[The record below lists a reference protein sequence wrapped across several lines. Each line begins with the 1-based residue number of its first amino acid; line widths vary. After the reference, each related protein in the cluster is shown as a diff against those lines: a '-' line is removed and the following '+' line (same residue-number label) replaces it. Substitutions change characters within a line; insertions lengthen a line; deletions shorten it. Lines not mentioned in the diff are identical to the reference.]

1 LRRYAFGRFEV
12 RPEERRVLE
21 EGEPV
26 ALGSRAFDLLMALI
40 KHRNRV
46 IGKDELLALVWPG
59 LVVEE
64 NNLSVQVSALRKLF
78 GAEAISTVPGR
89 GYRFTLVRDEARPA
103 TPSKALDSGVD
114 LSLPDKPSI
123 AVLPFGN
130 MSGDPEQEY
139 FAEGITEDIITEL
152 SRFRSLFVIARNSS
166 FSYKGRSADVR
177 QVGKELGV
185 RYVLEGSVRK
195 ATNRVRVNAQLIDAI
210 TGNHLWAEK
219 YDRVLEDIFML
230 QEELTRNI
238 VAAVAP
244 QVEEGERAK
253 ARRSRPANMSAYDL
267 ALRASASGHDAT
279 LRADDGLRERALA
292 EARAAIALDPRC
304 SLALEVVAQRQAGYL
319 YMYMGSAPDARVRW
333 EEAFAA
339 AIRLIEL
346 EPSASTGYASVA
358 FLLLLAGRADEALSH
373 ARRGHE
379 LNPNDVRCMWTL
391 ATIELINGQPALALN
406 HASDALRLSPADPST
421 YQFDQIRA
429 GACFLLREHAR
440 GLEYARLAA
449 GAAPNWPLAQMAL
462 AMVAVGAGD
471 LASARS
477 ALERARAIAPD
488 YVRNRLEGRSSF
500 LQDQDVRLT
509 TLAFRIAAGLEDSSA
524 ADALR

>member
-12 RPEERRVLE
+12 RPEERRALE
-21 EGEPV
+21 DGVPV

-40 KHRNRV
+40 EHRDRV
-46 IGKDELLALVWPG
+46 MGKDELLALVWPG
-59 LVVEE
+59 MVVEE
-64 NNLSVQVSALRKLF
+64 NNLTVQVSTLRKLF

-89 GYRFTLVRDEARPA
+89 GYRFTLVPDEARPP
-103 TPSKALDSGVD
+103 TPSKTLDSGVD

-123 AVLPFGN
+123 AILPFGN
-130 MSGDPEQEY
+130 ISGDPEQEY
-139 FAEGITEDIITEL
+139 FADGITEDIITEL

-166 FSYKGRSADVR
+166 FSFKGRSPDVR

-195 ATNRVRVNAQLIDAI
+195 ATNRVRVTAQLIDAI

-219 YDRVLEDIFML
+219 YDRVLEDIFVL

-244 QVEEGERAK
+244 QVDEGERAK

-267 ALRASASGHDAT
+267 ALRASANGHDAT
-279 LRADDGLRERALA
+279 MRSDEGLRERALA

-304 SLALEVVAQRQAGYL
+304 GLALEVIAQKQAGYL
-319 YMYMGSAPDARVRW
+319 YMYMASAPDAKARW
-333 EEAFAA
+333 EEGFAA
-339 AIRLIEL
+339 ATRLIEL
-346 EPSASTGYASVA
+346 DPASSFGYASA
-358 FLLLLAGRADEALSH
+358 AWLLLLAGRADEALAH

-391 ATIELINGQPALALN
+391 ATIELINGQPGRALD
-406 HASDALRLSPADPST
+406 HANDALRLSPVDPWK

-429 GACFLLREHAR
+429 GACFLLRRYAS

-462 AMVAVGAGD
+462 AMAAVGAGD

-488 YVRNRLEGRSSF
+488 YVRNRLEGRSF
-500 LQDQDVRLT
+500 FMRDEDARLT